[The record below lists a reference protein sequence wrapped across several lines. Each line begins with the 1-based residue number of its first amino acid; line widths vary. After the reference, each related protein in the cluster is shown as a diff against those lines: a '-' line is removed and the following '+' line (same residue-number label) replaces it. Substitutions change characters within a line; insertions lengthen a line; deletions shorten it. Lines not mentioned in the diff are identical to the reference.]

1 MSKKLTQRERIARA
15 LQRGETLTMA
25 SGLRFGTLNL
35 HRRIPETG
43 LRVLPV
49 WVKRAGRKLRGWRLA
64 A

>member
-1 MSKKLTQRERIARA
+1 MKLTQREKIANA
-15 LQRGETLTMA
+15 LKRGETLTML

-35 HRRIPETG
+35 HKRLDETG
-43 LRVLPV
+43 LPVERV